1 MHGTG
6 RFPPAGVDNRR
17 AGRLGDDASD
27 GDGVNPG
34 PLRDLLTLAAGVAT
48 GVMSGIFG
56 VGGAVLSTPA
66 IRALGCSAALAV
78 GTTLPSIFPGAATGF
93 LRYRSQ
99 DVIDWPVVKRA
110 VPAGMVASV
119 VGAQT
124 AHVLPGDGHPLMVL
138 TAVLLVISAV
148 SLIRQREA
156 AVGAPPPVPR
166 SHLGRRA
173 AAAGAAAG
181 LMSGL
186 LGIGGGVIMVPIF
199 RSQLGLPMRRA
210 IATSLVCVGLLAL
223 PGTVTHALNG
233 DIDWR
238 YALWLSVGVVPGARV
253 GAGIALRTGER
264 RLRLVFGWFLLAIA
278 VYYGG
283 REGLSL

>member
-1 MHGTG
+1 M
-6 RFPPAGVDNRR
+6 
-17 AGRLGDDASD
+17 
-27 GDGVNPG
+27 NPG
-34 PLRDLLTLAAGVAT
+34 PLRDLLTLAAGAAT

-78 GTTLPSIFPGAATGF
+78 GTTLPSIFPGAVTGF

-99 DVIDWPVVKRA
+99 DVIDWTVVRRA

-119 VGAQT
+119 VGAQL

-138 TAVLLVISAV
+138 TAVLLVVSAISLVRGRDAV
-148 SLIRQREA
+148 PGDA
-156 AVGAPPPVPR
+156 PVAPPTRPG
-166 SHLGRRA
+166 LRA
-173 AAAGAAAG
+173 GAAGGAAG

-186 LGIGGGVIMVPIF
+186 LGIGGGVIMVPVF
-199 RSQLGLPMRRA
+199 RSQLGMPMRRA

-223 PGTVTHALNG
+223 PGTITHTINR

-238 YALWLSVGVVPGARV
+238 YALWLSIGVVPGARL
-253 GAGIALRTGER
+253 GAGLALRIDEQ
-264 RLRLVFGWFLLAIA
+264 RLRVVFGWFLLAIA
-278 VYYGG
+278 VYYGV